1 MPDTKLDLSAMA
13 ELLVRRMMKE
23 PDRERYDI
31 DVFTG
36 LFRERDIVRLDEAYA
51 ELERAGLIERT
62 GRIVRFFQAPKRIY
76 RLSPLGR
83 TLVELSS

>member
-31 DVFTG
+31 DVFRG
-36 LFRERDIVRLDEAYA
+36 IFREYDIVRLDDAYS
-51 ELERAGLIERT
+51 ELEREGLIERT
-62 GRIVRFFQAPKRIY
+62 GAIVMFFNAPKRIY
-76 RLSPLGR
+76 RLSELGR
-83 TLVELSS
+83 TLVELPS